1 MLFNATTFRT
11 LSNPRHLK
19 RSVLL
24 GLKSLWMRKLRS
36 LLTALGIVFGVSS
49 VIAMLSIGEGASYE
63 AQLQIKQL
71 GSQNV
76 IIRSVKPPETNA
88 ATETETTYIAEYG
101 LTVSD
106 LNQIRDTVPGI
117 SIVVPAR
124 SIRNFVW
131 HYARNAECDI
141 MGTVP
146 WFPEMRNLPLTA
158 GRFFSDIEMR
168 NRVNV
173 CVLSDSAAQELFPL
187 ESPVGKTVRLEGT
200 YLRVIGITSDSPQLD
215 ADSNIGNSSS
225 TTDTADQDQ
234 NHQLLMPLSTMLERF
249 GDIIFQRSAGGYS
262 WEKVELH
269 EVVVKCD
276 DPDAVVANANA
287 IRHILESN
295 HKEPDYEIIV
305 PIELLRQAERT
316 KQIFNIVLGSIAA
329 ISLIVGGIGIMNIML
344 ANVTERTREIGVRR
358 ALGAKRADI
367 IFQFLVE
374 TVILSGAGGIIGVA
388 LGLAIPF
395 LVSQVAG
402 MTTIVGI
409 GAPILAFTI
418 SVLTGI
424 IFGIYPAKRAADLNP
439 VEALRHE

>member
-1 MLFNATTFRT
+1 VLFNTTTFRSI
-11 LSNPRHLK
+11 SNPRHLK

-76 IIRSVKPPETNA
+76 ILRSVKPPESNG
-88 ATETETTYIAEYG
+88 ATETETTYIADYG
-101 LTVSD
+101 LKVHD
-106 LNQIRDTVPGI
+106 IDQIRETVPGI

-124 SIRNFVW
+124 TIRNFVW
-131 HYARNAECDI
+131 RFTHNAECDI

-146 WFPEMRNLPLTA
+146 WYLEMRDLDLSS
-158 GRFFSDIEMR
+158 GRFFSDVEMR
-168 NRVNV
+168 HRANV
-173 CVLSDSAAQELFPL
+173 CVINNSAARKLFPL
-187 ESPVGKTVRLEGT
+187 ESPVGKSIRMENT
-200 YLRVIGITSDSPQLD
+200 YFRVIGTMNDSPQFND
-215 ADSNIGNSSS
+215 DSNNLSSS
-225 TTDTADQDQ
+225 EIDKDESDQK
-234 NHQLLMPLSTMLERF
+234 LEMLVPLSTMIERF
-249 GDIIFQRSAGGYS
+249 GDILYKRAAGGYS

-269 EVVVKCD
+269 EVVVRCD
-276 DPDAVVANANA
+276 DPDQVIANANA
-287 IRHILESN
+287 IRHILERN
-295 HKEPDYEIIV
+295 HKEADYEIVV
-305 PIELLRQAERT
+305 PIELLQQAERT

-344 ANVTERTREIGVRR
+344 ASVTERTREIGVRR
-358 ALGAKRADI
+358 ALGAKRSDI

-402 MTTIVGI
+402 MTTIVGV
-409 GAPILAFTI
+409 GAPLLAFTI

-424 IFGIYPAKRAADLNP
+424 IFGIYPAMRASDLNP

>member
-1 MLFNATTFRT
+1 VLFNTTTFRT
-11 LSNPRHLK
+11 VSNPRHLR

-76 IIRSVKPPETNA
+76 ILRSVKPPDTNA

-101 LTVSD
+101 LKVRD
-106 LNQIRDTVPGI
+106 IDQIRETIPGI

-124 SIRNFVW
+124 TIRNFAW
-131 HYARNAECDI
+131 RFTQNAECEI
-141 MGTVP
+141 KGTVP
-146 WFPEMRNLPLTA
+146 WYPDMRNLALA
-158 GRFFSDIEMR
+158 SGRFFSDVEMR
-168 NRVNV
+168 HRSNV
-173 CVLSDSAAQELFPL
+173 CVLNYSAARNLFPL
-187 ESPVGKTVRLEGT
+187 ESPVGKTVRMENT
-200 YLRVIGITSDSPQLD
+200 YFRVIGIIEDSPEFASD
-215 ADSNIGNSSS
+215 AGLSSPAKENKEAE
-225 TTDTADQDQ
+225 D
-234 NHQLLMPLSTMLERF
+234 HFEMLIPLSTMLERF
-249 GDIIFQRSAGGYS
+249 GDILYKRAAGGYS

-269 EVVVKCD
+269 EVVVKCN
-276 DPDAVVANANA
+276 DPDQVVASANA
-287 IRHILESN
+287 IRHILERN
-295 HKEPDYEIIV
+295 HKESDYELIV
-305 PIELLRQAERT
+305 PIELLQQAERT

-358 ALGAKRADI
+358 ALGAKRSDI

-402 MTTIVGI
+402 MTTIVGV
-409 GAPILAFTI
+409 GAPLLAFTI

-424 IFGIYPAKRAADLNP
+424 IFGIYPAMRASDLNP

>member
-1 MLFNATTFRT
+1 MLFNTATFRS

-76 IIRSVKPPETNA
+76 IIRSVKPPESNG

-101 LTVSD
+101 LTVRD
-106 LNQIRDTVPGI
+106 IDQIRETIPGI

-124 SIRNFVW
+124 LIRNFVW
-131 HYARNAECDI
+131 HYTQNAECDVL
-141 MGTVP
+141 GTVP
-146 WFPEMRNLPLTA
+146 WYPSMRNLKLSS
-158 GRFFSDIEMR
+158 GRFFSDVEMR
-168 NRVNV
+168 HRANV
-173 CVLSDSAAQELFPL
+173 CVLNDSAARKLFPL
-187 ESPVGKTVRLEGT
+187 ETPVGKTVRFENT
-200 YLRVIGITSDSPQLD
+200 YFRVIGTTNDSPQLESP
-215 ADSNIGNSSS
+215 ADLSSSS
-225 TTDTADQDQ
+225 TNDKKESEQKFEM
-234 NHQLLMPLSTMLERF
+234 LLPLSTMIERF
-249 GDIIFQRSAGGYS
+249 GNIIYKRSSGGYS

-276 DPDAVVANANA
+276 DTEQVVANANA
-287 IRHILESN
+287 IRHILERN
-295 HKEPDYEIIV
+295 HKEADYEIIV

-358 ALGAKRADI
+358 ALGAKRSDI

-402 MTTIVGI
+402 MTTIVGL
-409 GAPILAFTI
+409 GAPLLAFTI

-424 IFGIYPAKRAADLNP
+424 IFGIYPAMRASDLNP

>member
-1 MLFNATTFRT
+1 MIFNTTTFHI

-19 RSVLL
+19 RSILL

-49 VIAMLSIGEGASYE
+49 VIAMLSIGEGASHE

-76 IIRSVKPPETNA
+76 IIRSVKPSDSSATEAA
-88 ATETETTYIAEYG
+88 ATVIAEYG
-101 LTVSD
+101 LTVRD
-106 LNQIRDTVPGI
+106 LDQIRDTVPGI

-124 SIRNFVW
+124 ASRAFAW
-131 HYARNAECDI
+131 RYARNAECDVL
-141 MGTVP
+141 GTVP
-146 WFPEMRNLPLTA
+146 WFPSMRNIKVTN
-158 GRFFSDIEMR
+158 GRFFSDVEMR

-173 CVLSDSAAQELFPL
+173 CVLSESAARQLFPL
-187 ESPVGKTVRLEGT
+187 ESPVGKTVRLENT
-200 YLRVIGITSDSPQLD
+200 YFRVIGITADNPQISADSDIGNNSASDSDSPDENFQML
-215 ADSNIGNSSS
+215 I
-225 TTDTADQDQ
+225 
-234 NHQLLMPLSTMLERF
+234 PLSTMLERF
-249 GDIIFQRSAGGYS
+249 GEIVFERSAGGYT

-269 EVVVKCD
+269 EVVVKCE
-276 DPDAVVANANA
+276 DPEAVVANANA
-287 IRHILESN
+287 IRHILNRN
-295 HKEPDYEIIV
+295 HKTPDYEIIV

-388 LGLAIPF
+388 LGLAIPL
-395 LVSQVAG
+395 LVSQLAG

-409 GAPILAFTI
+409 GAPLLAFTI